1 MKKYSVYD
9 AFLVFSLILAVATNN
24 SRYSLIILAI
34 ASIMELID
42 LCKSYC
48 KETHRLNGTGKEN

>member
-42 LCKSYC
+42 LCKSYYID
-48 KETHRLNGTGKEN
+48 